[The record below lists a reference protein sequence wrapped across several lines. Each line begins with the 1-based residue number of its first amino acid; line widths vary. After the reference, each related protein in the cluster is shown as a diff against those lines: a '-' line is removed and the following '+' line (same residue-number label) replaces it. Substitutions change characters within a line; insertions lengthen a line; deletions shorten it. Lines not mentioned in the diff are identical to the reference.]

1 MTNLLLLEQFIREA
15 LLDEAGR
22 KKKKGKRKA
31 ASKRRASKKGK
42 SKSSRRKSSAG
53 GLSAKTK
60 ETLKKKADAKGYT
73 AASVYAEYRKGLAAF
88 YTSGSRKGM
97 TAHQWAMARV
107 NSATP
112 SKSWACVKRK
122 SGGKKKK

>member
-1 MTNLLLLEQFIREA
+1 MEDISILKLYISEA
-15 LLDEAGR
+15 LINEA
-22 KKKKGKRKA
+22 KKKK
-31 ASKRRASKKGK
+31 
-42 SKSSRRKSSAG
+42 RKSASG

-60 ETLKKKADAKGYT
+60 KTLKKKADKKGYT
-73 AASVYAEYRKGLAAF
+73 AASVYAEYRKGLGAF

-112 SKSWACVKRK
+112 SKPWACVK
-122 SGGKKKK
+122 KKKSK

>member
-1 MTNLLLLEQFIREA
+1 MNDLIILEEFIRET

-22 KKKKGKRKA
+22 KKNKGKRKA

-42 SKSSRRKSSAG
+42 SKASRRKSSAG

-73 AASVYAEYRKGLAAF
+73 AASVYAEYRAGLAAWV
-88 YTSGSRKGM
+88 TGHRPGVSQ
-97 TAHQWAMARV
+97 HQWAMARV

-112 SKSWACVKRK
+112 SKPWAKV
-122 SGGKKKK
+122 KKKKK

>member
-1 MTNLLLLEQFIREA
+1 VNDTA
-15 LLDEAGR
+15 LLKELIKETILAEAGR
-22 KKKKGKRKA
+22 KKKKGKRK
-31 ASKRRASKKGK
+31 SASKKRSSKKGN

-73 AASVYAEYRKGLAAF
+73 AASVYAEYRAGLAAWL
-88 YTSGSRKGM
+88 TGHRPGVSQ
-97 TAHQWAMARV
+97 HQWAMARV

-112 SKSWACVKRK
+112 SKPWAKV
-122 SGGKKKK
+122 KKKKN

>member
-1 MTNLLLLEQFIREA
+1 MNDLIILEEFIRET

-42 SKSSRRKSSAG
+42 SKASRRKSSAG
-53 GLSAKTK
+53 GLSTKTK

-73 AASVYAEYRKGLAAF
+73 AASVYAEYRAGLAAWV
-88 YTSGSRKGM
+88 TGHRPGVSQ
-97 TAHQWAMARV
+97 HQWAMARV

-112 SKSWACVKRK
+112 SKPWAKV
-122 SGGKKKK
+122 KKKKK